1 MAILSDLIERAVDR
15 LLMLGLLSLIAPIS
29 ILADEIKITLKLM
42 GLNSIKELQAK
53 GAECVYQIA

>member
-1 MAILSDLIERAVDR
+1 MAILSDLIEKAVDR

>member
-1 MAILSDLIERAVDR
+1 
-15 LLMLGLLSLIAPIS
+15 MLEPICLTAP
-29 ILADEIKITLKLM
+29 ADEIKITLKLM

>member
-1 MAILSDLIERAVDR
+1 VAILSDLIERAVDR

>member
-42 GLNSIKELQAK
+42 GLNSIKELHAK
-53 GAECVYQIA
+53 VAECVYQIA

>member
-53 GAECVYQIA
+53 GAECVYQIV

>member
-1 MAILSDLIERAVDR
+1 MAFLTDLIERAVDR